1 MLSHCR
7 EGLFMSLPPPGH
19 NTADLTI
26 QTELKLFNSLASHNG
41 APLEPQVITIAAGST
56 VGDLLRKIELP
67 ARRVF
72 LAFIDGH
79 DITPRLEGGIES
91 DHPLQDGDVVALSRP
106 IPYSWGYGSPVV

>member
-1 MLSHCR
+1 
-7 EGLFMSLPPPGH
+7 MSLPPPGH
-19 NTADLTI
+19 DTADLTI
-26 QTELKLFNSLASHNG
+26 QTELKLFTPLAGHTC

>member
-1 MLSHCR
+1 
-7 EGLFMSLPPPGH
+7 MSLPPPGH